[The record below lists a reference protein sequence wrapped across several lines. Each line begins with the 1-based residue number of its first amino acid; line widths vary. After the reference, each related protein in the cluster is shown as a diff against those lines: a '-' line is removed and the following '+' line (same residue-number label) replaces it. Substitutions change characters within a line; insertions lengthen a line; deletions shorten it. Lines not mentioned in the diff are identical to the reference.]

1 MELTEMFKD
10 PLFKGLTEKEKTIL
24 KNYCAVI
31 AFEEEAMLFK
41 NDSKLFSVYY
51 ILEGGIKLK
60 NNKEVFHILTKS
72 EMIGLNFIFN
82 PEPIMFSAYATPG
95 TTIIQIDSSI
105 LKSFIMSN
113 SQFLNH
119 IFSRSGNYY
128 QQLIINLLECRSK
141 KLNGAFA
148 SFLLYFDSKD
158 GLKNLTRKEMGEIL
172 NYSRENIT
180 KVVKTFSDEGL
191 IAEQDKCI
199 KILDYAGLER
209 LKKIG

>member
-1 MELTEMFKD
+1 MELTRMFKD
-10 PLFKGLTEKEKTIL
+10 PLFQGLTEKEKTIL
-24 KNYCAVI
+24 RSYCAVI
-31 AFEEEAMLFK
+31 TFDEEAMLFK
-41 NDSKLFSVYY
+41 KDSKLFSVYY
-51 ILEGGIKLK
+51 ILDGAVKLK
-60 NNKEVFHILTKS
+60 NNKEVFHLLTKT

-95 TTIIQIDSSI
+95 TTIAEMDSTI

-128 QQLIINLLECRSK
+128 QRLIINLLEYRSK

-148 SFLLYFDSKD
+148 TFLLYFDSKD
-158 GLKNLTRKEMGEIL
+158 ALKNLTRKEIGEIL

-180 KVVKTFSDEGL
+180 KVIKTFSDEGL
-191 IAEQDKCI
+191 IVEHDKCI
-199 KILDYAGLER
+199 EILDHAGLEK
-209 LKKIG
+209 LKRIG

>member
-1 MELTEMFKD
+1 ML
-10 PLFKGLTEKEKTIL
+10 LRLGRLQKEKTIL
-24 KNYCAVI
+24 RSYCAVI
-31 AFEEEAMLFK
+31 TFDEEAMLFK
-41 NDSKLFSVYY
+41 KDSKLFSVYY
-51 ILEGGIKLK
+51 ILDGAVKLK
-60 NNKEVFHILTKS
+60 NNKEVFHLLTKT

-95 TTIIQIDSSI
+95 TTIAEMDSAI

-128 QQLIINLLECRSK
+128 QQLIINLLEYRSK

-148 SFLLYFDSKD
+148 AFLLYFDGKD
-158 GLKNLTRKEMGEIL
+158 ALKNLTRKEIGEIL

-180 KVVKTFSDEGL
+180 KVIKAFCDEGL
-191 IAEQDKCI
+191 IAEHDKCI
-199 KILDYAGLER
+199 EILDYEGLEK
-209 LKKIG
+209 LKRIG